1 MRDNIFGW
9 GNANK
14 IGRDTFSRNHP
25 VSLMYAATED
35 NQQ

>member
-14 IGRDTFSRNHP
+14 IGRDTFSRNQELYP
-25 VSLMYAATED
+25 
-35 NQQ
+35 